1 MKKSYVELKKK
12 SEEKLE
18 GYDDLRDLQRATFNH
33 FLAKW
38 EHANE
43 DKEGLG
49 DDISDLKNAFPLAI
63 RKFLPDEIEKNKYS
77 LKYKSKNIF
86 SQQ

>member
-43 DKEGLG
+43 NKEG
-49 DDISDLKNAFPLAI
+49 DDIFELKNAFPLAI
-63 RKFLPDEIEKNKYS
+63 RKFFPEEIKKNKDS
-77 LKYKSKNIF
+77 LKCKSKSMF
-86 SQQ
+86 SQK